1 MKNKIP
7 TYLSA
12 CNNASAAYLP
22 QGKSGMAFIDKTLIS
37 VSGTVKEAYLQAESA
52 EGKSFI
58 YRINPYIKVISLI
71 YLAVI
76 LSFTTTLRGQLSA
89 TVFIFFIFILARF
102 KKSLIFLKIFAA
114 ALLFGLFISLPAALN
129 IITPGKI
136 IIPLVSF
143 PEPAHFW
150 IYKIP
155 DVVGITDNGV
165 QVVVIF
171 FLRILNTIAFTL
183 IAVFTTPVNSFIKSF
198 RVIGVP
204 DTFLLIITLAYKYIF
219 ILTAIIEETYFA
231 LKSRLTGHI
240 KSKGIRELIGS
251 RIFFIF
257 RRSASVYESTY
268 MAMVSRGYAG
278 KVKLH
283 SEIKFRMKDFA
294 ALAAVIIAGII
305 AFTI

>member
-12 CNNASAAYLP
+12 GDNVSTGHAAP
-22 QGKSGMAFIDKTLIS
+22 RKAGIAFVDKTLIS
-37 VSGTVKEAYLQAESA
+37 VAGAVKEAYLQAESA

-58 YRINPYIKVISLI
+58 YKINPYVKVLSLI
-71 YLAVI
+71 YLAII
-76 LSFTTTLRGQLSA
+76 LSFTVTLRGQLSA
-89 TVFIFFIFILARF
+89 TLFIFIIFIIAGIN
-102 KKSLIFLKIFAA
+102 KSDIFLKIFAV
-114 ALLFGLFISLPAALN
+114 ALIFGLLITLPASLN

-136 IIPLVSF
+136 IIPLLSF
-143 PEPAHFW
+143 SEPVHFW
-150 IYKIP
+150 IYRIP

-165 QVVVIF
+165 QVVLIF
-171 FLRILNTIAFTL
+171 FLRILNTVAFTL
-183 IAVFTTPVNSFIKSF
+183 LAVFTTPVNSFIKSF
-198 RVIGVP
+198 KIIGIP

-240 KSKGIRELIGS
+240 KSKSIRELIGN

-257 RRSASVYESTY
+257 WRSASVYESTY
-268 MAMVSRGYAG
+268 MAMVSRGYGG
-278 KVKLH
+278 KIKLH
-283 SEIKFRMKDFA
+283 SEIRFRMKDFA

-305 AFTI
+305 AVII